1 MDPLIENLKSTTFF
15 GKRLTRRQI
24 ADIQETVGLFP
35 KLSRTE
41 LGHTICEHLRWQT
54 PKGSNR
60 IHLATRLLEELERLG
75 ILTLPARSAMPG
87 RGPQRPITP
96 GERTAP
102 QPPLREDL
110 SELTPLALEAVT
122 EREAVAEWNE
132 WVERYHPQGY
142 RQPIG
147 AHLRYF
153 LLDRHGRQLGCLLFG
168 FATRNLE
175 CRDTWIGWQGQAH
188 RKHLDLVISNSRFL
202 LFPWVQVKFLASK
215 ALGLALQQLPQ
226 DWQQRHGYRPVL
238 VETFVDLE
246 RYRATCY
253 RAANWQFLG
262 MTKGR
267 KARGTAPAKTPK
279 GVYVYPLHPDWRTI
293 LLHGP
298 GAAARPG
305 PLAKPR
311 QLVPQPEAKDRF
323 VQLWQGIIGTVVRVA
338 GEYDRQW
345 QQRQRVLNT
354 LLVVLFVF
362 RLLFAPDRQGYALT
376 LAELWEQCRRL
387 GIALPQPQP
396 VSASSICAARA
407 KIHADV
413 FRRIHRA
420 ILEQAPRETAGQLWH
435 GHRIFAVDGSK
446 LNLPRPLVQEG
457 YRTPSSKAHYP
468 QGLLSCLYQLR
479 SRIPVD
485 FDLLAHGNER
495 LAALAHLRALAPGD
509 VVVYDRGY
517 YSFQLLHAHAERRLQ
532 AVFRLQRNA
541 SALFRDFI
549 LGDRTDHTV
558 TVTPSADAL
567 RQHPQAAFQPCRV
580 RLIKY
585 TAGTTTYTLATTL
598 LDRQRYSVRDL
609 ADLYHGRWSIEEL
622 YKISKQLLTVEEFHG
637 QTERTVQQELFA
649 HFSLI
654 ALARLFTNRS
664 EESFRADPGKPA
676 MQANFKSSLRT
687 VARHLEGLF
696 LEHAAMLGKTVER
709 ILAGIAACRQRQR
722 PNRSFPRLSRKPA
735 SKWRSSKATATATTA

>member
-1 MDPLIENLKSTTFF
+1 M
-15 GKRLTRRQI
+15 
-24 ADIQETVGLFP
+24 
-35 KLSRTE
+35 
-41 LGHTICEHLRWQT
+41 
-54 PKGSNR
+54 
-60 IHLATRLLEELERLG
+60 
-75 ILTLPARSAMPG
+75 
-87 RGPQRPITP
+87 
-96 GERTAP
+96 
-102 QPPLREDL
+102 
-110 SELTPLALEAVT
+110 
-122 EREAVAEWNE
+122 
-132 WVERYHPQGY
+132 
-142 RQPIG
+142 
-147 AHLRYF
+147 
-153 LLDRHGRQLGCLLFG
+153 
-168 FATRNLE
+168 
-175 CRDTWIGWQGQAH
+175 
-188 RKHLDLVISNSRFL
+188 
-202 LFPWVQVKFLASK
+202 
-215 ALGLALQQLPQ
+215 
-226 DWQQRHGYRPVL
+226 
-238 VETFVDLE
+238 
-246 RYRATCY
+246 
-253 RAANWQFLG
+253 
-262 MTKGR
+262 
-267 KARGTAPAKTPK
+267 
-279 GVYVYPLHPDWRTI
+279 
-293 LLHGP
+293 
-298 GAAARPG
+298 
-305 PLAKPR
+305 
-311 QLVPQPEAKDRF
+311 
-323 VQLWQGIIGTVVRVA
+323 VRVA

-362 RLLFAPDRQGYALT
+362 RLVFAPDRQGYALT

-387 GIALPQPQP
+387 GVALPQPQP

-435 GHRIFAVDGSK
+435 GHRIFAIDGSK
-446 LNLPRPLVQEG
+446 LNLPRPLAQEG
-457 YRTPSSKAHYP
+457 YRTPSSNAHYP

-558 TVTPSADAL
+558 TVTPSADVL
-567 RQHPQAAFQPCRV
+567 RQHPQATFQPCRV

-585 TAGTTTYTLATTL
+585 TVGTTTYTLATTL

-609 ADLYHGRWSIEEL
+609 ADLYHGRWSIE
-622 YKISKQLLTVEEFHG
+622 
-637 QTERTVQQELFA
+637 ELFA

-735 SKWRSSKATATATTA
+735 SKWRSGKATTTATTA

>member
-75 ILTLPARSAMPG
+75 ILTLPARSARPG

-110 SELTPLALEAVT
+110 AELTPLALEVVT

-153 LLDRHGRQLGCLLFG
+153 LRDRHGRQLGCLLFG

-311 QLVPQPEAKDRF
+311 QLVPPPEAEDRF

-354 LLVVLFVF
+354 LLVVLFVSGV
-362 RLLFAPDRQGYALT
+362 RARPPGLCPDPGRAVGAVPPAGGRATAAAAGVGLVDLRGPRQDS
-376 LAELWEQCRRL
+376 R
-387 GIALPQPQP
+387 
-396 VSASSICAARA
+396 
-407 KIHADV
+407 
-413 FRRIHRA
+413 RRIHRA

-446 LNLPRPLVQEG
+446 LNLPRPLAQEG
-457 YRTPSSKAHYP
+457 YRTPSSNAHYP

-541 SALFRDFI
+541 SALFGDFI

-567 RQHPQAAFQPCRV
+567 RQRPQAAFQPCRV

-664 EESFRADPGKPA
+664 EESFRADPGKPV
-676 MQANFKSSLRT
+676 MQANSKSSLRT

-696 LEHAAMLGKTVER
+696 LEPAMLGKTVER

-735 SKWRSSKATATATTA
+735 SKWRSSKATAPATTA

>member
-1 MDPLIENLKSTTFF
+1 M
-15 GKRLTRRQI
+15 
-24 ADIQETVGLFP
+24 
-35 KLSRTE
+35 
-41 LGHTICEHLRWQT
+41 
-54 PKGSNR
+54 
-60 IHLATRLLEELERLG
+60 
-75 ILTLPARSAMPG
+75 
-87 RGPQRPITP
+87 
-96 GERTAP
+96 
-102 QPPLREDL
+102 
-110 SELTPLALEAVT
+110 
-122 EREAVAEWNE
+122 
-132 WVERYHPQGY
+132 
-142 RQPIG
+142 
-147 AHLRYF
+147 
-153 LLDRHGRQLGCLLFG
+153 
-168 FATRNLE
+168 
-175 CRDTWIGWQGQAH
+175 
-188 RKHLDLVISNSRFL
+188 
-202 LFPWVQVKFLASK
+202 
-215 ALGLALQQLPQ
+215 
-226 DWQQRHGYRPVL
+226 
-238 VETFVDLE
+238 
-246 RYRATCY
+246 
-253 RAANWQFLG
+253 
-262 MTKGR
+262 
-267 KARGTAPAKTPK
+267 
-279 GVYVYPLHPDWRTI
+279 
-293 LLHGP
+293 
-298 GAAARPG
+298 
-305 PLAKPR
+305 
-311 QLVPQPEAKDRF
+311 
-323 VQLWQGIIGTVVRVA
+323 QLWQGIIGTVVRVA

-362 RLLFAPDRQGYALT
+362 RLVFAPDRQGYALT

-387 GIALPQPQP
+387 GVALPQPQP
-396 VSASSICAARA
+396 VSASSICVARA

-446 LNLPRPLVQEG
+446 LNLPRPLAQEG
-457 YRTPSSKAHYP
+457 YRTPSSNAHYP

-696 LEHAAMLGKTVER
+696 LEHATMLGKTVER

>member
-1 MDPLIENLKSTTFF
+1 M
-15 GKRLTRRQI
+15 
-24 ADIQETVGLFP
+24 
-35 KLSRTE
+35 
-41 LGHTICEHLRWQT
+41 
-54 PKGSNR
+54 
-60 IHLATRLLEELERLG
+60 
-75 ILTLPARSAMPG
+75 
-87 RGPQRPITP
+87 
-96 GERTAP
+96 
-102 QPPLREDL
+102 
-110 SELTPLALEAVT
+110 T

-311 QLVPQPEAKDRF
+311 QLVQPEAEDRF

-362 RLLFAPDRQGYALT
+362 RLVFAPDRQGYALT

-387 GIALPQPQP
+387 GVALPQPQP

-446 LNLPRPLVQEG
+446 LNLPRPLAQEG
-457 YRTPSSKAHYP
+457 YRTPSSNAHYP

-558 TVTPSADAL
+558 TVTPSADVL

-585 TAGTTTYTLATTL
+585 TVGTTTYTLATTL

>member
-110 SELTPLALEAVT
+110 AELTPLALEAVT

-311 QLVPQPEAKDRF
+311 QLVPPPEAEDRF

-362 RLLFAPDRQGYALT
+362 RLVFAPDRQGYALT

-387 GIALPQPQP
+387 GVALPQPQP
-396 VSASSICAARA
+396 VSASSICVARA

-446 LNLPRPLVQEG
+446 LNLPRPLAQEG
-457 YRTPSSKAHYP
+457 YRTPSSNAHYP

-558 TVTPSADAL
+558 TVTPSADVL

-585 TAGTTTYTLATTL
+585 TVGTTTYTLATTL

-664 EESFRADPGKPA
+664 EESFRADPGQPA

-696 LEHAAMLGKTVER
+696 LEHATMLGKTVER

>member
-1 MDPLIENLKSTTFF
+1 M
-15 GKRLTRRQI
+15 
-24 ADIQETVGLFP
+24 
-35 KLSRTE
+35 
-41 LGHTICEHLRWQT
+41 
-54 PKGSNR
+54 
-60 IHLATRLLEELERLG
+60 
-75 ILTLPARSAMPG
+75 
-87 RGPQRPITP
+87 
-96 GERTAP
+96 
-102 QPPLREDL
+102 
-110 SELTPLALEAVT
+110 T

-311 QLVPQPEAKDRF
+311 QLVQPEAEDRF

-362 RLLFAPDRQGYALT
+362 RLVFAPDRQGYALT

-387 GIALPQPQP
+387 GVALPQPQP

-446 LNLPRPLVQEG
+446 LNLPRPLAQEG
-457 YRTPSSKAHYP
+457 YRTPSSNAHYP

-558 TVTPSADAL
+558 TVTPSADVL

-585 TAGTTTYTLATTL
+585 TVGTTTYTLATTL

-664 EESFRADPGKPA
+664 EESFRADPGQPA

>member
-1 MDPLIENLKSTTFF
+1 M
-15 GKRLTRRQI
+15 
-24 ADIQETVGLFP
+24 
-35 KLSRTE
+35 
-41 LGHTICEHLRWQT
+41 
-54 PKGSNR
+54 
-60 IHLATRLLEELERLG
+60 
-75 ILTLPARSAMPG
+75 
-87 RGPQRPITP
+87 
-96 GERTAP
+96 
-102 QPPLREDL
+102 
-110 SELTPLALEAVT
+110 
-122 EREAVAEWNE
+122 
-132 WVERYHPQGY
+132 
-142 RQPIG
+142 
-147 AHLRYF
+147 
-153 LLDRHGRQLGCLLFG
+153 
-168 FATRNLE
+168 
-175 CRDTWIGWQGQAH
+175 
-188 RKHLDLVISNSRFL
+188 
-202 LFPWVQVKFLASK
+202 
-215 ALGLALQQLPQ
+215 
-226 DWQQRHGYRPVL
+226 
-238 VETFVDLE
+238 
-246 RYRATCY
+246 
-253 RAANWQFLG
+253 
-262 MTKGR
+262 
-267 KARGTAPAKTPK
+267 
-279 GVYVYPLHPDWRTI
+279 
-293 LLHGP
+293 
-298 GAAARPG
+298 
-305 PLAKPR
+305 
-311 QLVPQPEAKDRF
+311 PQPEAEDRF

-362 RLLFAPDRQGYALT
+362 RLVFAPDRPGYALT

-387 GIALPQPQP
+387 GVALPLPQP

-446 LNLPRPLVQEG
+446 LNLPRPLAQEG
-457 YRTPSSKAHYP
+457 YRTPSSNAHYP

-585 TAGTTTYTLATTL
+585 TVGTTTYTLATTL

-654 ALARLFTNRS
+654 TLARLFTNRS

-687 VARHLEGLF
+687 VARHLERLF
-696 LEHAAMLGKTVER
+696 LEHAAMLGKTIER